1 MLNTAIDCLKMSP
14 PVVAICCIR
23 FLLGIRT
30 KSCFKSFDSK
40 VTLLQCMVQGLAER
54 QKLLDELAKTEE
66 AAIDLRDELL
76 ACVRQPAP
84 SGLTKKDSECQWG
97 QGLSQGGQ
105 GVQSGLAWATKQG
118 TPSTA
123 AWLTSGR
130 PPLAPLNWA
139 QVVTGCAAKPVTG
152 ADAEEGGVR
161 KV

>member
-1 MLNTAIDCLKMSP
+1 L
-14 PVVAICCIR
+14 PVVCIR
-23 FLLGIRT
+23 FLLGTSARLR
-30 KSCFKSFDSK
+30 FKSFDSK
-40 VTLLQCMVQGLAER
+40 VILLQCVVQGLAER

-84 SGLTKKDSECQWG
+84 SGLAQKDSECQWG
-97 QGLSQGGQ
+97 QGQGQSQGGQ
-105 GVQSGLAWATKQG
+105 GVQSGLAWATSQDA
-118 TPSTA
+118 PSTA
-123 AWLTSGR
+123 AWLTSRR